1 VIDISSR
8 YSCVH
13 AWMRV
18 LQMIRVHWLRHVT
31 VRVRS
36 HAQGPMPSSCPPYT
50 PNAPLSTSQP
60 CQAWWPPLVASARVA
75 RVAAEERGLQ
85 CSNMKDVKGYKLAMK
100 DGESCWLQWAH
111 LALLSTEAAVLNPC
125 RRSFRYSFQP
135 FQPTQPLQ
143 NNQQQVDPNSGRRG
157 DLWSSFVNYRQSV
170 IYCQSTRLCGAES
183 FLGHK
188 PLFIKDMWSSLVKR
202 TLVKACIVLVYSIFT
217 WVLPHATCKLR
228 HYK

>member
-1 VIDISSR
+1 MRRVQCLPPAHHTPLTHR
-8 YSCVH
+8 Y
-13 AWMRV
+13 
-18 LQMIRVHWLRHVT
+18 
-31 VRVRS
+31 
-36 HAQGPMPSSCPPYT
+36 PPH
-50 PNAPLSTSQP
+50 NQFLP

-202 TLVKACIVLVYSIFT
+202 TLVKACIVLVYSILLGCYHT
-217 WVLPHATCKLR
+217 RRANLDIISETAAV
-228 HYK
+228 